1 MISEGLESE
10 RNIKLSL
17 VKTFFLGLE
26 LHVAVNPSATGI
38 SRARNVSV

>member
-10 RNIKLSL
+10 RNIKHLL
-17 VKTFFLGLE
+17 VKTFFGLE